1 MVIGFSE
8 IGKIFNDS
16 GTAANRLIC
25 MTCKKHY
32 LIGTQNEVDSC
43 EDCKTEKPINSGYPL
58 LGEVADEMNKAIS
71 QFPTLHSL
79 HEGYAIM
86 LEEVDEL
93 WEHVKMNQKRRDK
106 EAIKK
111 ECIQIAAMALR
122 IILDCGDMDK

>member
-1 MVIGFSE
+1 MYSKPLTYYEKELFIILDDLQKGE
-8 IGKIFNDS
+8 IRIMDAIRKI
-16 GTAANRLIC
+16 
-25 MTCKKHY
+25 KKE
-32 LIGTQNEVDSC
+32 NA
-43 EDCKTEKPINSGYPL
+43 NSGYPL

-93 WEHVKMNQKRRDK
+93 WEHVKTNQKRRDK

-122 IILDCGDMDK
+122 IILDCGDMEN

>member
-1 MVIGFSE
+1 ME
-8 IGKIFNDS
+8 H
-16 GTAANRLIC
+16 R
-25 MTCKKHY
+25 
-32 LIGTQNEVDSC
+32 
-43 EDCKTEKPINSGYPL
+43 EDCYFWSKERNRCINEHVVIELCFDECAHFRKENANSGYPL

>member
-1 MVIGFSE
+1 MGKCLYE
-8 IGKIFNDS
+8 IKECEYKSDGMCSYRCSYEEKEN
-16 GTAANRLIC
+16 ANF
-25 MTCKKHY
+25 
-32 LIGTQNEVDSC
+32 
-43 EDCKTEKPINSGYPL
+43 GYPL
-58 LGEVADEMNKAIS
+58 LCEVADEMNKAIS

>member
-1 MVIGFSE
+1 MGCIKKNKDELCGVYPWERTDDCDGCTCISE
-8 IGKIFNDS
+8 KEN
-16 GTAANRLIC
+16 A
-25 MTCKKHY
+25 
-32 LIGTQNEVDSC
+32 
-43 EDCKTEKPINSGYPL
+43 NSGYPL

>member
-1 MVIGFSE
+1 MRTEEEIKETIELLDMRIKHEAIIG
-8 IGKIFNDS
+8 
-16 GTAANRLIC
+16 AAI
-25 MTCKKHY
+25 TCD
-32 LIGTQNEVDSC
+32 ESC
-43 EDCKTEKPINSGYPL
+43 AMRNTLKWVLEKEKPINSGYPL
-58 LGEVADEMNKAIS
+58 LGEVVDEMNKAIS

-106 EAIKK
+106 KAIKK